1 MEIMLVSA
9 YLCAVL
15 IGITLGLIGGGG
27 SILTLP
33 VFVYLLKF
41 EPHLAT
47 SYSLFVVG
55 VSSLFASFQNARKNL
70 INYKTGLIFAAPALS
85 VVYLIRKVVL
95 PMVPEKMFQI
105 GDFTVLKSVAIMFF
119 FAVVMLLAS
128 YSMIKGRKEEVEK
141 KEDKFNYPLILL
153 QGFSVG
159 IVTGLVGAGGGF
171 LIIPALVFFAKL
183 PMKEAVAT
191 SLMVISINS
200 LIGFTGDLHHV
211 KIDWQFLLIFS
222 SLSILGIFIGIFLNS
237 KINGASLRKGFGW
250 FVLVMGIFVIFQEIY
265 K

>member
-9 YLCAVL
+9 YLSAVL

-27 SILTLP
+27 SILTVP
-33 VFVYLLKF
+33 VFVYLLKLD
-41 EPHLAT
+41 PQLAT

-55 VSSLFASFQNARKNL
+55 ISSLFASFQNASKKL
-70 INYKTGLIFAAPALS
+70 INYKIGLIFAAPALT
-85 VVYLIRKVVL
+85 VVYLIRKVLL
-95 PMVPEKMFQI
+95 PLVPEKMFQI
-105 GDFTVLKSVAIMFF
+105 GDYMVLKSVLTMYF
-119 FAVVMLLAS
+119 FAFVMLLAS
-128 YSMIKGRKEEVEK
+128 YSMIKGRKEEIEK
-141 KEDKFNYPLILL
+141 KDEKFNYPLLML
-153 QGFSVG
+153 QGLLVG

-200 LIGFTGDLHHV
+200 LIGFTGDLQHLT
-211 KIDWQFLLIFS
+211 IDWKFLLAFS
-222 SLSILGIFIGIFLNS
+222 SLSILGIFIGIFLNF
-237 KINGASLRKGFGW
+237 KINGVNLRKGFGW
-250 FVLVMGIFVIFQEIY
+250 FILVMGIFIILQEIF

>member
-1 MEIMLVSA
+1 
-9 YLCAVL
+9 
-15 IGITLGLIGGGG
+15 
-27 SILTLP
+27 
-33 VFVYLLKF
+33 
-41 EPHLAT
+41 
-47 SYSLFVVG
+47 
-55 VSSLFASFQNARKNL
+55 
-70 INYKTGLIFAAPALS
+70 
-85 VVYLIRKVVL
+85 
-95 PMVPEKMFQI
+95 MVPEKMFQI

-211 KIDWQFLLIFS
+211 KIDWQ
-222 SLSILGIFIGIFLNS
+222 
-237 KINGASLRKGFGW
+237 
-250 FVLVMGIFVIFQEIY
+250 
-265 K
+265 

>member
-1 MEIMLVSA
+1 MLVFA
-9 YLCAVL
+9 YLCAIL
-15 IGITLGLIGGGG
+15 IGVTLGLIGGGG
-27 SILTLP
+27 SILTVP
-33 VFVYLLKF
+33 VFVYMLNF
-41 EPHLAT
+41 DTQIAT

-55 VSSLFASFQNARKNL
+55 ISSLFASFQNARKKL
-70 INYKTGLIFAAPALS
+70 INYKTGLIFAAPALI
-85 VVYLIRKVVL
+85 VVYLIRKVML
-95 PMVPEKMFQI
+95 PMIPEEMFQI
-105 GDFTVLKSVAIMFF
+105 GDFVVLKSGAIMFF
-119 FAVVMLLAS
+119 FAFVMLLAS
-128 YSMIKGRKEEVEK
+128 YSMIKGRREEIAIKEK
-141 KEDKFNYPLILL
+141 KFNYPLIML

-200 LIGFTGDLHHV
+200 LIGFTGDLQHLR
-211 KIDWQFLLIFS
+211 IDWQFLLIFS

-250 FVLVMGIFVIFQEIY
+250 FVLAMGIFVILQEIY

>member
-1 MEIMLVSA
+1 MEMMLVAA

-27 SILTLP
+27 SILTVP

-41 EPHLAT
+41 EPQLAT

-55 VSSLFASFQNARKNL
+55 ISSLFASFQNARKNL

-85 VVYLIRKVVL
+85 VVYLIRKVLL
-95 PMVPEKMFQI
+95 PIVPEKMFQI
-105 GDFTVLKSVAIMFF
+105 GDYMVLKSVAIMFF

-128 YSMIKGRKEEVEK
+128 YSMIKGRKDEVEK
-141 KEDKFNYPLILL
+141 KDEKFNYPLVLL
-153 QGFSVG
+153 QGLLVG

-200 LIGFTGDLHHV
+200 LIGFTGDLNHL
-211 KIDWQFLLIFS
+211 KIDWIFLLIFS
-222 SLSILGIFIGIFLNS
+222 SLSILGIFIGTFLNS

-250 FVLVMGIFVIFQEIY
+250 FVLAMGIFIILQEIY

>member
-1 MEIMLVSA
+1 MEMMLVAA

-27 SILTLP
+27 SILTVP

-41 EPHLAT
+41 EPQLAT

-55 VSSLFASFQNARKNL
+55 ISSLFASFQNARKNL

-85 VVYLIRKVVL
+85 VVYLIRKVLL

-105 GDFTVLKSVAIMFF
+105 GDYTVLKSVAIMFF

-128 YSMIKGRKEEVEK
+128 YSMIKGRKEEVETK
-141 KEDKFNYPLILL
+141 DEKFNYPLVLL
-153 QGFSVG
+153 QGLLVG
-159 IVTGLVGAGGGF
+159 IV

-200 LIGFTGDLHHV
+200 LIGFTGDLNHL
-211 KIDWQFLLIFS
+211 KIDWNFLLIFS
-222 SLSILGIFIGIFLNS
+222 SLSILGIFIGIYLNS

-250 FVLVMGIFVIFQEIY
+250 FVLAMGIFIILQEIY

>member
-15 IGITLGLIGGGG
+15 IGITLGMIGGGG
-27 SILTLP
+27 SILTVP
-33 VFVYLLKF
+33 VFVYLLKLD
-41 EPHLAT
+41 PQLAT

-55 VSSLFASFQNARKNL
+55 VSSLVASVQNAKKRL
-70 INYKTGLIFAAPALS
+70 INYKIGLIFAAPALI
-85 VVYLIRKVVL
+85 VVYLIRKVLL
-95 PMVPEKMFQI
+95 PVVPENMFQI
-105 GDFTVLKSVAIMFF
+105 GDQMILKSSATMYF
-119 FAVVMLLAS
+119 FALVMLLAS
-128 YSMIKGRKEEVEK
+128 YSMIKGRKEEIEK
-141 KEDKFNYPLILL
+141 GDKKFNYPLLML
-153 QGFSVG
+153 QGLLVG

-200 LIGFTGDLHHV
+200 LIGFSGDLQYLT
-211 KIDWQFLLIFS
+211 IDWKFLLAFS
-222 SLSILGIFIGIFLNS
+222 ILSILGIFIGIFLNS
-237 KINGASLRKGFGW
+237 KINGANLRKGFGW
-250 FVLVMGIFVIFQEIY
+250 FVLAMGIFVILQVFF